1 VDVTSFFAQ
10 NLIAIFFFYGLAFFC
25 MGLAITLEVGH
36 TSEMYFA
43 RALRPLSWFGFIH
56 GSHEWLEMFLILKGG
71 QGQQFDPGLING
83 LRVILLAASFCMLL
97 TFGVWLVAANLSTR
111 QKVGILALAGVV
123 YTIGL
128 LGLLASNPV
137 SPATLVLADVYTRY
151 SLAIPGAAL
160 TTWGLILQQRRFA
173 DAGLHGFG
181 KDVIVAAIAFALYGG
196 VGQLFAT
203 PTQVFPT
210 NLLNSDIFMT
220 WAGFPI
226 QVFRAV
232 MAGVAAIFIIR
243 SLRAFEVVNKQNI
256 QRLQE
261 AQIAEHRQ
269 MESLRAELY
278 QRTMRA
284 QEAERHRISR
294 ELHDSTGQTLTAL
307 GLGLRGLT
315 DTIQTDPSRA
325 IGQANQL
332 QDLARG
338 ALDELGRMVAGL
350 HPPQLDDLGLV
361 SAIRSLGREIS
372 QHSELIINVVNDL
385 HGFDIPPEARIVLF
399 RLAQEALTNTVR
411 HAQATQA
418 TVRLTASED
427 HILMEIND
435 NGRGFDEH
443 EVNQDPQHPKLGLLG
458 MVERAALLGGTCQI
472 KSSPDKGTQIRIVIP
487 LPAHEEAYD

>member
-1 VDVTSFFAQ
+1 VDVTSFFTQ
-10 NLIAIFFFYGLAFFC
+10 NLVAIFFFYGLAFFC
-25 MGLAITLEVGH
+25 MGLAITLEIGH
-36 TSEMYFA
+36 SSGMYFA

-71 QGQQFDPGLING
+71 QGQQFDPDWING

-97 TFGVWLVAANLSTR
+97 TFGVWLVAANLPTR
-111 QKVGILALAGVV
+111 QKGVILALAGVV

-128 LGLLASNPV
+128 LGLLSSNPV

-160 TTWGLILQQRRFA
+160 TTWGLILQHRHFA
-173 DAGLHGFG
+173 DAGLHNFG
-181 KDVIVAAIAFALYGG
+181 KDLIVAAIAFALYGG

-210 NLLNSDIFMT
+210 NLLNSDAFMT

-232 MAGVAAIFIIR
+232 MAGVAAVFIIR
-243 SLRAFEVVNKQNI
+243 SLRAFEVLNTQNI

-261 AQIAEHRQ
+261 AQIIEHRHV
-269 MESLRAELY
+269 ENLRAELY

-284 QEAERHRISR
+284 QEAERHRIAR
-294 ELHDSTGQTLTAL
+294 ELHDGTGQTLTAL

-315 DTIQTDPSRA
+315 DTIQKDPARA
-325 IGQANQL
+325 ISQANQL
-332 QDLARG
+332 QELARG
-338 ALDELGRMVAGL
+338 ALDELARMVAGL

-361 SAIRSLGREIS
+361 SAIRSLGRELS
-372 QHSELIINVVNDL
+372 QHSELMVDVVNNL
-385 HGFDIPPEARIVLF
+385 HGMDIPPEARIVLF

-411 HAQATQA
+411 HAKATQA
-418 TVRLTASED
+418 TIHLEASQD
-427 HILMEIND
+427 HILMEITD
-435 NGRGFDEH
+435 NGQGFDEQQ
-443 EVNQDPQHPKLGLLG
+443 VNQDPHHPKLGLLG

-472 KSSPDKGTQIRIVIP
+472 QSAPGEGTHCRIVIP
-487 LPAHEEAYD
+487 LPAHEDAHD

>member
-1 VDVTSFFAQ
+1 
-10 NLIAIFFFYGLAFFC
+10 
-25 MGLAITLEVGH
+25 
-36 TSEMYFA
+36 
-43 RALRPLSWFGFIH
+43 
-56 GSHEWLEMFLILKGG
+56 
-71 QGQQFDPGLING
+71 
-83 LRVILLAASFCMLL
+83 
-97 TFGVWLVAANLSTR
+97 
-111 QKVGILALAGVV
+111 
-123 YTIGL
+123 
-128 LGLLASNPV
+128 
-137 SPATLVLADVYTRY
+137 
-151 SLAIPGAAL
+151 
-160 TTWGLILQQRRFA
+160 
-173 DAGLHGFG
+173 
-181 KDVIVAAIAFALYGG
+181 
-196 VGQLFAT
+196 
-203 PTQVFPT
+203 
-210 NLLNSDIFMT
+210 
-220 WAGFPI
+220 
-226 QVFRAV
+226 
-232 MAGVAAIFIIR
+232 
-243 SLRAFEVVNKQNI
+243 
-256 QRLQE
+256 
-261 AQIAEHRQ
+261 
-269 MESLRAELY
+269 
-278 QRTMRA
+278 MRA

-315 DTIQTDPSRA
+315 DTIRTDPSRA